1 MNEQIKKHND
11 NEAIVK
17 KLEEDNRVLGGR
29 VIVLESK
36 ELAVENRREG
46 RRLEENVLEFQ
57 TRVEM
62 LLDEKENLAN
72 VKNISIHQ
80 LMTLK
85 AYIVEMDQKLKNAYT
100 ENEYATKK
108 YRSYKEKYLSS
119 IKEIKTH

>member
-100 ENEYATKK
+100 
-108 YRSYKEKYLSS
+108 
-119 IKEIKTH
+119 

>member
-11 NEAIVK
+11 NEAIVR

-100 ENEYATKK
+100 
-108 YRSYKEKYLSS
+108 
-119 IKEIKTH
+119 